1 MQAGRKATS
10 MRSTRVGEQGD
21 TAGAR
26 RRRRRVLPLAIG
38 ALALV
43 VAGCGSSDSSSGG
56 GGSAD
61 AGSGGCKGL
70 KVGVISEM
78 TGTFSTYGETAMNAA
93 KLAVEDLKK
102 SNPDCEVEL
111 VPFDT
116 QGDPKQAPGV
126 ARKAIGDKA
135 MVAVLGPTFS
145 GVSEAA
151 VPIFNDAGMPVVTG
165 VSTNGKLSAQGWKVF
180 HRTVVNDE
188 QEGPAEARYMVQ
200 KLGYKAVAVIDNGQ
214 SYGKGLGELV
224 RAELKKEGA
233 PSVDDESLNAT
244 GNDYSSTINRIRAS
258 KADAVFCACLDP
270 EAARLAKQLRAAGDK
285 TPFLG
290 GAGVHT
296 AQFLKQSG
304 PGAEGAMVGSGGID
318 ANKTPEGKAWLKRW
332 EDTYGGPPDLYGLEW
347 FNAATA
353 VMDAIGAGKTDRQSL
368 NEHISTSTFDTPAGP
383 VSFDERG
390 DVKNATINWYT
401 VKGGKFVITD
411 SVPLQ

>member
-1 MQAGRKATS
+1 
-10 MRSTRVGEQGD
+10 MRSIRVTEQGF
-21 TAGAR
+21 GGRAR
-26 RRRRRVLPLAIG
+26 KRRALPLAIG

-43 VAGCGSSDSSSGG
+43 AAGCGGSDSGDG

-61 AGSGGCKGL
+61 SGSGGGCAGVS
-70 KVGVISEM
+70 VGVISEM
-78 TGTFSTYGETAMNAA
+78 TGTFATYGETAMNAA

-102 SNPDCEVEL
+102 AKPECDVKL

-126 ARKAIGDKA
+126 ARKAIGDKT

-165 VSTNGKLSAQGWKVF
+165 VSTNGTLSEQGWKVF
-180 HRTVVNDE
+180 HRTVVNDQ

-200 KLGYKAVAVIDNGQ
+200 KLGYKRVAVIDNGQ

-224 RAELKKEGA
+224 REELKKEGA

-244 GNDYSSTINRIRAS
+244 GNDYSSTINRIRAA

-270 EAARLAKQLRAAGDK
+270 EAARLVKQLRAAGDK

-296 AQFLKQSG
+296 AQFLKQAG
-304 PGAEGAMVGSGGID
+304 PGSEGATIGSGGID
-318 ANKTPEGKAWLKRW
+318 PAGSAKGKEWLARW
-332 EDTYGGPPDLYGLEW
+332 EQTYNGPPDLYALEW
-347 FNAATA
+347 YNAATA
-353 VMDAIGAGKTDRQSL
+353 VMNAIGAGKVDRAAL
-368 NEHISTSTFDTPAGP
+368 NEYVTATSYDTPSGT

-401 VKGGKFVITD
+401 VKNGKFELTD
-411 SVPLQ
+411 SVPLK

>member
-10 MRSTRVGEQGD
+10 MRSSRVAQESLWNRG
-21 TAGAR
+21 R
-26 RRRRRVLPLAIG
+26 RLRALPLAVG
-38 ALALV
+38 ALALAA
-43 VAGCGSSDSSSGG
+43 AGCGSSEDSGSS
-56 GGSAD
+56 GSAD
-61 AGSGGCKGL
+61 SASGCAGI

-78 TGTFSTYGETAMNAA
+78 TGTFATYGETAMNAA

-135 MVAVLGPTFS
+135 MIAVLGPTFS

-188 QEGPAEARYMVQ
+188 QEGPAEARYMVE
-200 KLGYKAVAVIDNGQ
+200 KLGFKRIAVIDNGQ
-214 SYGKGLGELV
+214 SYGKGLGEIV
-224 RAELKKEGA
+224 RAELEAAGA
-233 PSVDDESLNAT
+233 PSVNDESLNAT

-270 EAARLAKQLRAAGDK
+270 EAARLVKQLRAAGDK
-285 TPFLG
+285 TPYLG

-296 AQFLKQSG
+296 AQFLEQAG
-304 PGAEGAMVGSGGID
+304 PGSEGAMVGSGGID
-318 ANKTPEGKAWLKRW
+318 ANKTPEGQAWLKRW

-347 FNAATA
+347 FNAATV
-353 VMDAIGAGKTDRQSL
+353 VMSTIGAGKTDRESL
-368 NEHISTSTFDTPAGP
+368 QQHVSTATFETPAGP

-390 DVKNATINWYT
+390 DVQNATINWYT
-401 VKGGKFVITD
+401 VKGGKFELTD
-411 SVPLQ
+411 SVELK

>member
-10 MRSTRVGEQGD
+10 MRSIRAGEQGYRG
-21 TAGAR
+21 GAR
-26 RRRRRVLPLAIG
+26 RLRALPLAIG
-38 ALALV
+38 ALALA
-43 VAGCGSSDSSSGG
+43 VAGCGSSSADG
-56 GGSAD
+56 GGSAG
-61 AGSGGCKGL
+61 GSGGGCSGIS
-70 KVGVISEM
+70 VGVISEM
-78 TGTFSTYGETAMNAA
+78 TGTFATYGETAMNAA

-102 SNPDCEVEL
+102 ANADCDVKL

-126 ARKAIGDKA
+126 ARKAIGDKS
-135 MVAVLGPTFS
+135 MVAILGPTFS

-151 VPIFNDAGMPVVTG
+151 VPIFDAAGMPVVTG
-165 VSTNGKLSAQGWKVF
+165 VSTNGSLSEHGWKVF
-180 HRTVVNDE
+180 HRTVVNDQ
-188 QEGPAEARYMVQ
+188 QEGPAEARYMVS
-200 KLGYKAVAVIDNGQ
+200 KLGYKRIAVIDNGQ

-224 RAELKKEGA
+224 RGELKKEGA

-244 GNDYSSTINRIRAS
+244 GNDYSSTINRIRAA

-296 AQFLKQSG
+296 AQFLKQAG
-304 PGAEGAMVGSGGID
+304 PGAEGAIIGSGGID
-318 ANKTPEGKAWLKRW
+318 AGSSDKGKEFLARW
-332 EDTYGGPPDLYGLEW
+332 EQTFNGPPDLYALEW
-347 FNAATA
+347 YNAATA
-353 VMDAIGAGKTDRQSL
+353 VMNAIGAGKVDRKAL
-368 NEHISTSTFDTPAGP
+368 NDYVSTSSYETPSGT

-401 VKGGKFVITD
+401 VKGGKYELTD
-411 SVPLQ
+411 SVPLN